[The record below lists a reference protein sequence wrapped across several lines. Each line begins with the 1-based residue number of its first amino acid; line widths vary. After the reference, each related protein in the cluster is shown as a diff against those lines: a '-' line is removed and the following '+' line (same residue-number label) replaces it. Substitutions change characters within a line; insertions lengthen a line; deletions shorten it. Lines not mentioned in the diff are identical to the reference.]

1 VGIIALLGI
10 SAEMNVV
17 MILFMDI
24 GLKNHPQNPLAGIR
38 EGALNRLRP
47 KVMTTLTTFTS
58 LIPAMNI
65 LCPHINL
72 GYLPCNLFCDLR
84 EEGMI
89 TLICLTL
96 EDYIKGVKKNY
107 EVLSYRK
114 IEKVY
119 SYTFLSELSPEYPM
133 LSYNAMFMDGAI
145 SLEKSK
151 KGKEI
156 RGYGS

>member
-1 VGIIALLGI
+1 MSIASWVGIIALLGI
-10 SAEMNVV
+10 RS
-17 MILFMDI
+17 
-24 GLKNHPQNPLAGIR
+24 LAGIR
-38 EGALNRLRP
+38 EGALSRLRP

-107 EVLSYRK
+107 EVLAYRNRTLTG
-114 IEKVY
+114 IPYAFLQCYVY
-119 SYTFLSELSPEYPM
+119 GWCNMP
-133 LSYNAMFMDGAI
+133 
-145 SLEKSK
+145 
-151 KGKEI
+151 
-156 RGYGS
+156 